1 MVLCYTGGGVITGRI
16 LDALIFVKDKV
27 LQMLN
32 NNAFDML
39 VIGAGIFGITTAL
52 ELKARGYHVAVL
64 DPGPLPHPLAASTD
78 ISKVVRMEY
87 GADETYMEM
96 IEQAYQGW
104 LRWNEELGET
114 LFHDV
119 GVLILTSTPMI
130 PGMHE
135 YESYRLLLKR
145 GHTPVRLTGEAI
157 SQRFPAWKAGVYVD
171 GFFHAQGGY
180 AESGRVVAALVR
192 LAQTKGVVLYPDQM
206 VETLIEESHTI
217 KGVRTR
223 AGESFHAEHVV
234 VASGAWTALLVHEL
248 APFVKVTGHPIFHLK
263 PTNPALFTPPQ
274 FVVFNADITRTG
286 WYGFPFHPR
295 EHVVKIA
302 NHGVGQE
309 LHPDKDERVVTG
321 SDVERLRAFLAAALP
336 DLFDAPLVYTR
347 RCLYVDTPDGDF
359 WIDRH
364 PRRAGL
370 TVATGDSGHAF
381 KFAPILGGLIA
392 DAVEKKLNPWLSKFR
407 WRDVSWDDGGGES
420 SRHQG

>member
-1 MVLCYTGGGVITGRI
+1 ML
-16 LDALIFVKDKV
+16 LFAEEKA

-32 NNAFDML
+32 NNALDML
-39 VIGAGIFGITTAL
+39 VVGAGIFGITTAL
-52 ELKARGYHVAVL
+52 ELKARGYRVAVL

-96 IEQAYQGW
+96 VEQAYAGW
-104 LRWNEELGET
+104 LAWNEELGET

-119 GVLILTSTPMI
+119 GVLILNSTPMT
-130 PGMHE
+130 PGMHD
-135 YESYRLLLKR
+135 YEIYHLLLKL

-157 SQRFPAWKAGVYVD
+157 SQRFPAWKAGAYVD

-192 LAQTKGVVLYPDQM
+192 LAQAKGVVLYPDQT
-206 VETLIEESHTI
+206 VESLIEEGHTI

-223 AGESFHAEHVV
+223 SGDAFFAEHVV
-234 VASGAWTALLVHEL
+234 VAAGAWTAQLVPEL

-263 PTNPALFTPPQ
+263 PAHPALFTPPQ

-286 WYGFPFHPR
+286 WYGFPLHPR
-295 EHVVKIA
+295 ERVVKIA
-302 NHGVGQE
+302 NHGVGQM
-309 LHPDKDERVVTG
+309 LHPDNDERVVTG
-321 SDVERLRAFLAAALP
+321 SDVARLRAFLAAALP
-336 DLFDAPLVYTR
+336 DLSDAPLVYTR

-359 WIDRH
+359 WIDGHSRW
-364 PRRAGL
+364 AGL
-370 TVATGDSGHAF
+370 TVATGDSGHGF

-392 DAVEKKLNPWLSKFR
+392 DAVEKKPNPWLSKFR
-407 WRDVSWDDGGGES
+407 WRTVSWDVGGGES
-420 SRHQG
+420 SRYQGQI

>member
-157 SQRFPAWKAGVYVD
+157 PSGSLPGKRGSTSMASFMRREVTRKV
-171 GFFHAQGGY
+171 
-180 AESGRVVAALVR
+180 AEWSLLLSGSHR
-192 LAQTKGVVLYPDQM
+192 QKGSCC
-206 VETLIEESHTI
+206 TRI
-217 KGVRTR
+217 KW
-223 AGESFHAEHVV
+223 S
-234 VASGAWTALLVHEL
+234 
-248 APFVKVTGHPIFHLK
+248 K
-263 PTNPALFTPPQ
+263 P
-274 FVVFNADITRTG
+274 
-286 WYGFPFHPR
+286 
-295 EHVVKIA
+295 
-302 NHGVGQE
+302 
-309 LHPDKDERVVTG
+309 
-321 SDVERLRAFLAAALP
+321 
-336 DLFDAPLVYTR
+336 
-347 RCLYVDTPDGDF
+347 
-359 WIDRH
+359 
-364 PRRAGL
+364 
-370 TVATGDSGHAF
+370 
-381 KFAPILGGLIA
+381 
-392 DAVEKKLNPWLSKFR
+392 
-407 WRDVSWDDGGGES
+407 
-420 SRHQG
+420 